1 MDWRIPCSW
10 FCFCFQLGLEH
21 KEIQMNHSVIN
32 SDFSC
37 LPMKMSAGICP
48 SRLTWLCQHQR
59 EKWWRIVLFPWEWS
73 SSIFLFKK
81 KTHLSRNLG
90 LPQNSMMANGMARL
104 FWSAVLFFSG
114 RSNRQKL
121 LSSLIFCSTGIS
133 WIGCRVI
140 SPMFSALISLR
151 LELTTWSCLVHLSLS
166 YCGCLKTYILDE
178 RLFFLSCPAK
188 IEFLPL
194 T

>member
-1 MDWRIPCSW
+1 MISP
-10 FCFCFQLGLEH
+10 
-21 KEIQMNHSVIN
+21 
-32 SDFSC
+32 
-37 LPMKMSAGICP
+37 A
-48 SRLTWLCQHQR
+48 
-59 EKWWRIVLFPWEWS
+59 FPWRCQQAFVLPDWPGYVSFKGRSDGGLFSFHENEV
-73 SSIFLFKK
+73 FLRVRK
-81 KTHLSRNLG
+81 KTHLIRNLG
-90 LPQNSMMANGMARL
+90 LPKNIMMANGMARL

-114 RSNRQKL
+114 RSDRQKL
-121 LSSLIFCSTGIS
+121 LSSLVFCSTGIS

-140 SPMFSALISLR
+140 WPIFSALISLR
-151 LELTTWSCLVHLSLS
+151 LELTTRSCLVHLSLS